1 MFWNHATT
9 SILQQWQIEID
20 YSLETGQRPLLQLG
34 ESLDLLDVLPAVNA
48 LQELVDSRLVV
59 NTPHVLVGG
68 KAAGWLL
75 ALWRRRSATD
85 PARGSGVRVVFS
97 GADVAT
103 TIASVAITG
112 NAEIDRLHHWREV
125 RPLALAT
132 RIEPG
137 SQLAAV
143 QGVDAL
149 PLIAVGSNPLVAQN
163 GAQDWTAWLAA
174 ALIISVLALSFIQ

>member
-1 MFWNHATT
+1 MFWNHATI

-34 ESLDLLDVLPAVNA
+34 ESLDFLDVLPAVNA
-48 LQELVDSRLVV
+48 LQELVDTQLVV

-75 ALWRRRSATD
+75 ALWRRRAATD
-85 PARGSGVRVVFS
+85 PARSSGVRVVFS
-97 GADVAT
+97 GADAAT

-112 NAEIDRLHHWREV
+112 NTEQDRLHHWREV

-143 QGVDAL
+143 KGLDTL
-149 PLIAVGSNPLVAQN
+149 PLIAVGSEPLVAQN
-163 GAQDWTAWLAA
+163 GAQDWTAWLAV
-174 ALIISVLALSFIQ
+174 ALIVSIVALSFI